1 MAASSV
7 QSALAPAQGN
17 NKLFTVATFNVG
29 AKNPESFLNKK
40 GVPHAG
46 FSRAAFMLKLV
57 VF

>member
-1 MAASSV
+1 MSGPAP
-7 QSALAPAQGN
+7 ALAPAQGN